1 MTNRLI
7 LVSPVFFGACSL
19 LKLSNNI
26 DLMCWL
32 MIFKR
37 SIFIYSKDER
47 QIKETYEQ
55 LFTIDL
61 VSTFLWNWEEKI
73 LKSNLPKNLL

>member
-1 MTNRLI
+1 
-7 LVSPVFFGACSL
+7 
-19 LKLSNNI
+19 
-26 DLMCWL
+26 

-37 SIFIYSKDER
+37 SIFIYSKDEK

-61 VSTFLWNWEEKI
+61 VSTSYETEKKRFLRAICQRICYSKLVEI
-73 LKSNLPKNLL
+73 RPPTTSSYRV

>member
-1 MTNRLI
+1 
-7 LVSPVFFGACSL
+7 
-19 LKLSNNI
+19 
-26 DLMCWL
+26 

>member
-1 MTNRLI
+1 
-7 LVSPVFFGACSL
+7 
-19 LKLSNNI
+19 
-26 DLMCWL
+26 

-47 QIKETYEQ
+47 QIKEAYEQ

>member
-7 LVSPVFFGACSL
+7 LVSPVFSGAWSL
-19 LKLSNNI
+19 LKLSKI
-26 DLMCWL
+26 VDW
-32 MIFKR
+32 
-37 SIFIYSKDER
+37 E
-47 QIKETYEQ
+47 IKETYEQ

-61 VSTFLWNWEEKI
+61 VSSFLWNWEEKI

>member
-1 MTNRLI
+1 
-7 LVSPVFFGACSL
+7 
-19 LKLSNNI
+19 
-26 DLMCWL
+26 
-32 MIFKR
+32 MIFKRR

-47 QIKETYEQ
+47 RIKETYGQ

-73 LKSNLPKNLL
+73 LKNNLPKNLL